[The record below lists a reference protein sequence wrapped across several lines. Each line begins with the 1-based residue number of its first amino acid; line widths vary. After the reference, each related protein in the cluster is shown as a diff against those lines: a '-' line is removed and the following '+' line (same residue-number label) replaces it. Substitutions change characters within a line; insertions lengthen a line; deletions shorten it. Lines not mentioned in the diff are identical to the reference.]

1 MYQSIFVQYI
11 LKERMKIMNKIICIG
26 REYGSGGREI
36 GEKLARQLGIPC
48 YDKLLIKKAALESGL
63 SEEFLSRTEE
73 SPINSIQFLS
83 GNPYADV
90 AGIGTAFY
98 SESQMAYNAE
108 RTVIEQLAKQG
119 PCVIIGRCASAILP
133 KEDRLSVFIY
143 ADKADKLKRVM
154 VRNNLTEKEAA
165 HRIKHMDR
173 MRKQF
178 FDFYSDTSW
187 GHTDSYDLLLSSSRF
202 GTDGCVN
209 MIVNSI
215 KEWEA

>member
-1 MYQSIFVQYI
+1 
-11 LKERMKIMNKIICIG
+11 MKTIITIG
-26 REYGSGGREI
+26 RQFGSGGKEV
-36 GEKLARQLGIPC
+36 GIRVAKELSIPF
-48 YDKLLIKKAALESGL
+48 YDKELLQEAAKKSGL
-63 SEEFLSRTEE
+63 CQKIFENFDERPKSLLYAIAMDAYPLGFSGATGESLEQQVHLAIFKTIRHIAEE
-73 SPINSIQFLS
+73 
-83 GNPYADV
+83 
-90 AGIGTAFY
+90 
-98 SESQMAYNAE
+98 
-108 RTVIEQLAKQG
+108 G
-119 PCVIIGRCASAILP
+119 PCVIIGRCASAILT

-187 GHTDSYDLLLSSSRF
+187 GHADSYDLLLSSSRF